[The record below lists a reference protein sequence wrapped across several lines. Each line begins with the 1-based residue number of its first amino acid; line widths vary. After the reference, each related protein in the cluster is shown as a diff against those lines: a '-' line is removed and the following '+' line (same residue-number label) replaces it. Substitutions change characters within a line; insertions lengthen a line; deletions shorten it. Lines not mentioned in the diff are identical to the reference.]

1 MRRTMK
7 EGDLEILKE
16 IAELEKTWPF
26 STPGGEL
33 GWSYRDVRKQ
43 PAVLN
48 RLFLEGLLDCPFKSN
63 SYTGYQL
70 SELGKRVVET
80 GEEPVVPELEVRE
93 IEVPD
98 DLFDV
103 IEGYDD
109 IKQLI
114 SVALRS
120 EKPVHLLFAGVPA
133 SAKTMFLMELSRL
146 GAPYILGSQA
156 SRAGIAD
163 LLFDT
168 QPQIMLVDEIDRIGT
183 KDISVLLSLTATGIV
198 SETKHGKQRSTT
210 LDTRVFAAC
219 NSLRLAPELLSRFM
233 VLEFKPYTLNDFLT
247 VATNVLVK
255 QEETDNELASY
266 IARRVWERSQRFPDP
281 REAVRIARL
290 AKNKEEVDSVFELL
304 RRRGAGLTI

>member
-1 MRRTMK
+1 MK
-7 EGDLEILKE
+7 EGDIEILKE

-33 GWSYRDVRKQ
+33 GWSFRDVRKQ

-48 RLFLEGLLDCPFKSN
+48 RLFLEGYLDNPFKSN
-63 SYTGYQL
+63 SYTGYRL
-70 SELGKRVVET
+70 SELGKRVIDNGEQPEVQEVEKR
-80 GEEPVVPELEVRE
+80 EL
-93 IEVPD
+93 EVPD
-98 DLFDV
+98 DLFEV
-103 IEGYDD
+103 IKGYDD

-114 SVALRS
+114 GVALKC

-163 LLFDT
+163 LLFDAE
-168 QPQIMLVDEIDRIGT
+168 PRILLVDEIDRIGT
-183 KDISVLLSLTATGIV
+183 KDISVLLSLMATGIV
-198 SETKHGKQRSTT
+198 SETKHGKQRSVT

-255 QEETDNELASY
+255 QEDVSSNLAAY
-266 IARRVWERSQRFPDP
+266 IAERTWQLSARFPDP
-281 REAVRIARL
+281 RQAVRVARL
-290 AKNKEEVDSVFELL
+290 AKTRDEVDAVFHLL
-304 RRRGAGLTI
+304 RRRGASLV

>member
-1 MRRTMK
+1 MK

-26 STPGGEL
+26 STAGGEL

-80 GEEPVVPELEVRE
+80 GEEPPVPELEVRKL
-93 IEVPD
+93 EVPD

-183 KDISVLLSLTATGIV
+183 KDISVLLSLMATGIV
-198 SETKHGKQRSTT
+198 SETKHGKQREVT

-219 NSLRLAPELLSRFM
+219 NNLRLAPELLSRFM
-233 VLEFKPYTLNDFLT
+233 VLKFRPYSLNDFLT

-255 QEETDNELASY
+255 QEGTPPELASY
-266 IARRVWERSQRFPDP
+266 IARNVWERSGTYPDP

-290 AKNKEEVDSVFELL
+290 AKTREEADGVFDLL
-304 RRRGAGLTI
+304 RRYGPFDKVKIV

>member
-1 MRRTMK
+1 MK

-16 IAELEKTWPF
+16 IVELEKTWPF

-33 GWSYRDVRKQ
+33 GWSFRDVRKQ

-63 SYTGYQL
+63 SYTGYRL

-80 GEEPVVPELEVRE
+80 GEQPAVQETEIRELE
-93 IEVPD
+93 IPN

-114 SVALRS
+114 GVALKC
-120 EKPVHLLFAGVPA
+120 EKPVHLLFSGVPA
-133 SAKTMFLMELSRL
+133 SAKTMFLMELSRI
-146 GAPYILGSQA
+146 GAPYILGSQ
-156 SRAGIAD
+156 STRAGIAD

-168 QPQIMLVDEIDRIGT
+168 QPQILLVDEIDRIGT
-183 KDISVLLSLTATGIV
+183 KDISVLLSLMATGVV
-198 SETKHGKQRSTT
+198 SETKHSKQRSVT

-219 NSLRLAPELLSRFM
+219 NRLRLAPELLSRFM

-255 QEETDNELASY
+255 QEDASPDLAAY
-266 IARRVWERSQRFPDP
+266 IAQRTWEFSTRFPDP
-281 REAVRIARL
+281 RQAVRVARL
-290 AKNKEEVDSVFELL
+290 AKTKEGVDSVFELQ
-304 RRRGAGLTI
+304 RRYRADLTK